1 MEGYIRNLNTEKLW
15 KFRPY
20 YLADNGTYY
29 YGDWVGVDP
38 TNISFFEPTIHT
50 YDKIVITGNTALVKG
65 YALGGSDDVTVQGFK
80 YWKSAGGGSNRA
92 TSTDIPN
99 NAKTIEASGTVM
111 EVSLSGLDYDSSYSY
126 VAFATTSKGTYYGDI
141 KTFETGNDPTGI
153 NTIKMDNAPTE
164 DVHEVARF
172 NMQGRRIATPEK
184 GINIIKMSDG
194 TTRKILVK

>member
-1 MEGYIRNLNTEKLW
+1 
-15 KFRPY
+15 
-20 YLADNGTYY
+20 
-29 YGDWVGVDP
+29 
-38 TNISFFEPTIHT
+38 
-50 YDKIVITGNTALVKG
+50 
-65 YALGGSDDVTVQGFK
+65 
-80 YWKSAGGGSNRA
+80 
-92 TSTDIPN
+92 
-99 NAKTIEASGTVM
+99 M